1 MSSRRKATDT
11 SLFRPKEEIE
21 KDASRTSGDMSPE
34 TPTDSRPV
42 KRASFDVYADQV
54 ERLGVLKYTKNQK
67 ISDMVREAL
76 DEWLAKQS

>member
-21 KDASRTSGDMSPE
+21 QEASTPIRDMSPGGQ
-34 TPTDSRPV
+34 RPV

-76 DEWLAKQS
+76 DEWLTKQS